1 MAEESVIRIGARG
14 SALSLRQV
22 ELVADLLRAAHPGL
36 RVEVKQI
43 TTKGDRVLDTP
54 LPVIGGKGLFTL
66 EIEAALREGAID
78 LAVHS
83 LKDLPTE
90 DADGIVIGAI
100 PTRADAADVLIARD
114 GGSLDELPLGARIGT
129 SSPRRAAQLKR
140 RRSDVAP
147 ASIRGNIETRICKGD
162 DPENG
167 FDAIVLAAA
176 GLDRLDL
183 AGRVT
188 QRLPFEIMLPA
199 PGQGALGVQCRQ
211 EDRVEQLVAAI
222 NDPSSALAV
231 SAERAF
237 LAALG
242 GGCSAP
248 IAALGTFTE
257 DELRLDGRVLSNDG
271 AEWLDVSLREPCAD
285 METARALGKKLAEI
299 AIREGLPIPLERLA

>member
-1 MAEESVIRIGARG
+1 VT
-14 SALSLRQV
+14 
-22 ELVADLLRAAHPGL
+22 P
-36 RVEVKQI
+36 I

-66 EIEAALREGAID
+66 EIEAALRDGAID

-90 DADGIVIGAI
+90 PADGIVIGAI
-100 PTRADAADVLIARD
+100 PARADAADVLIARD
-114 GGSLDELPLGARIGT
+114 GGSLDELPQGARIGT

-140 RRSDVAP
+140 HRPDVAP
-147 ASIRGNIETRICKGD
+147 SSIRGNIETRIRKGD
-162 DPENG
+162 NPDNG

-199 PGQGALGVQCRQ
+199 PGQGALAVQCRQ
-211 EDRVEQLVAAI
+211 GDPAEHLVAAI
-222 NDPSSALAV
+222 NDLPSALAV

-237 LAALG
+237 LSGLG

-248 IAALGTFTE
+248 IAALGTLAAG
-257 DELRLDGRVLSNDG
+257 ELRLDGRVLSNDG
-271 AEWLDVSLREPCAD
+271 ATWLDVSLHEPCPD
-285 METARALGKKLAEI
+285 LETARALGSKLAEI
-299 AIREGLPIPLERLA
+299 AIRDGLPIPLERLA